1 MSDVAGII
9 RAVLEGAVTAASAA
23 TGLSKA
29 QSREALL
36 AELGEL
42 RATPPRP
49 VDVDV
54 AELDAAFERGR
65 ATSSPATVIPRLRPD
80 LLERVRADFDRVGFY
95 VDDIEALNLPP
106 RASSIV
112 RALEHTAAAI
122 AVEMTD
128 DGLRHYAL
136 ERLKRVAV
144 LVVDNHPDV
153 RVTEE
158 PPPPPVEIDG
168 EPHYVAG
175 PLSYERIVELAG
187 ETGSPSVKWSMPD
200 GRGGTLGPGHT
211 LEAPAG
217 AKITV
222 AHTGNA

>member
-1 MSDVAGII
+1 MSADVAGII

-42 RATPPRP
+42 RETPPRP

-54 AELDAAFERGR
+54 AKLDAAFERGR
-65 ATSSPATVIPRLRPD
+65 AATTPAIPRLRPE
-80 LLERVRADFDRVGFY
+80 LLDRVRADFDRVGFY

-106 RASSIV
+106 RAASIV

-122 AVEMTD
+122 AVEMAD
-128 DGLRHYAL
+128 DGLRQYAL

-153 RVTEE
+153 RVTE

-168 EPHYVAG
+168 EPHYITG

-187 ETGSPSVKWSMPD
+187 EIGSPSVKWSMPD

-211 LEAPAG
+211 LATPAG
-217 AKITV
+217 AKISV
-222 AHTGNA
+222 AHTGDA